1 MQENLKHR
9 HTMEI
14 KKSKNV
20 DRKQLRRMNFMGIPI
35 AHADATKKCT
45 QSQIQTIVT
54 KISQTSLMKNDL
66 SSKNRVITT
75 KDGGVKFSPVIP
87 AFESDDAEECKQK
100 KAKPR
105 FKKAQPRGNDPKMLR
120 VDKSLPWID
129 AAKME
134 KLEMSENHE
143 GVRKSALVDVEK
155 LENIAHIN
163 NEAPPDENVSAIKKS
178 FNGII
183 ASKLQDYATIGS
195 DLDEMENSHEVQS
208 IESTSTLSSI
218 GTNFSSDSGSY
229 LMILDKKV
237 PKTQLNIANKFQVRD
252 KKKHFSRDGN
262 FLLIFLK
269 ESFHPFFILIKKIQ
283 FQVLNL

>member
-163 NEAPPDENVSAIKKS
+163 NEAPPDESAIKKS

-252 KKKHFSRDGN
+252 KKN
-262 FLLIFLK
+262 IFQGM
-269 ESFHPFFILIKKIQ
+269 EIFY
-283 FQVLNL
+283 